1 MESFKDKVAS
11 AETLIEKIDL
21 GLSANNM
28 NESQVQKAIEEFVV
42 GDALLIRAFLAA
54 LSTSKMELSK
64 TFLEAFKDVVK
75 NNEEE
80 RAFHVLLIKNIIM
93 SSNMARKHEGNNDAN
108 MAEGSRSVTSRCH
121 LLLFYLQGEGQL
133 PDIIRVNQAIDLFEQ
148 GDASIPEQDA
158 AQIRFWHK
166 FFEEWKFAKEDL
178 KLAQKHLLQER

>member
-1 MESFKDKVAS
+1 MESFRDKVAS

-21 GLSANNM
+21 GLAANQM
-28 NESQVQKAIEEFVV
+28 NKSQVQNKIEEFIV
-42 GDALLIRAFLAA
+42 GDATYIRAFLAA
-54 LSTSKMELSK
+54 LSTSKMELNK
-64 TFLEAFKDVVK
+64 TFLEAFKNLVE

-93 SSNMARKHEGNNDAN
+93 SSNMARKHEGNNDAK

-133 PDIIRVNQAIDLFEQ
+133 PDIIKVNQAIDLFDQ
-148 GDASIPEQDA
+148 KDPSIPEQDA
-158 AQIRFWHK
+158 PQIRFWHK
-166 FFEEWKFAKEDL
+166 FFEEWKYSKEDL